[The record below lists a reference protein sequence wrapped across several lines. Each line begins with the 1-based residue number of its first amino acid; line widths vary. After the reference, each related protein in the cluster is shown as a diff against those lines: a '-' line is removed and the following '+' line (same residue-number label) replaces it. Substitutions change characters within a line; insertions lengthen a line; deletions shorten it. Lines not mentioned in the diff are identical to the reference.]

1 MNRKTLLV
9 ILLLTCGLI
18 QIQAQ
23 KTVTTKF
30 RCFLLTPD
38 LDLSRTDVVTVG
50 ETKIGYIPAH
60 KQVEVLSLDT
70 VRYIFYKIKYKKKI
84 GYIHKDVITDNSQ
97 IILIDPNIRPKFKDD
112 VIHHLV
118 CIGMNAYEVEASHGK
133 PKDINRT
140 VTADQVEEQWCY
152 GDIQNARFVYLT
164 NGIVTA
170 FQD

>member
-1 MNRKTLLV
+1 MKRTMLLATLL
-9 ILLLTCGLI
+9 LFLGLT

-30 RCFLLTPD
+30 RCYLLTPD
-38 LDLSRTDVVTVG
+38 LDLSRTDVLTVG
-50 ETKIGYIPAH
+50 ETKIGFIPAH

-97 IILIDPNIRPKFKDD
+97 IISIDPNIRPEYKDD
-112 VIHHLV
+112 VIHHMV
-118 CIGMNAYEVEASHGK
+118 SIGMNAYEVEASHGK

-140 VTADQVEEQWCY
+140 VTANQVDEQWCY
-152 GDIQNARFVYLT
+152 GDIPNTVYIYLT

-170 FQD
+170 FQN